1 MGRKDVLPVC
11 VKAGALEDNVPKR
24 DLWISPNHA
33 MYLDGVLIEAKDLVN
48 GVSIVQAE
56 SAESIEYFHVEL
68 DTHDVLI
75 AEGAL
80 AESYIDDD
88 NRLLFHNAHEYR
100 EKYPDQVIG
109 PAQYYAPR
117 CDSGYELETVR
128 QRIALRAGLVASDA
142 APPIGNLR
150 GFVDRIT
157 GECVAGWA
165 QNLDHPEAP
174 VCLDVVAGGLLLG
187 QVLANGY
194 REDLEQAGM
203 GSGCHSFEF
212 LCRRNLLLLPTK
224 SKCGARS
231 TASRSN

>member
-1 MGRKDVLPVC
+1 
-11 VKAGALEDNVPKR
+11 
-24 DLWISPNHA
+24 

-56 SAESIEYFHVEL
+56 SAESVEYYHVEL
-68 DTHDVLI
+68 DSHDVLI

-128 QRIALRAGLVASDA
+128 QRIALRAGLLTGGEA
-142 APPIGNLR
+142 AAVGNLR
-150 GFVDRIT
+150 GYVDRIT

-165 QNLDHPEAP
+165 QNLDHPEVP
-174 VCLDVVAGGLLLG
+174 VCLDICAGGQLIG
-187 QVLANGY
+187 QVLANCY
-194 REDLEQAGM
+194 REDLVQTGI
-203 GSGCHSFEF
+203 GSGRHSFAFTLPQAPTYAFEE
-212 LCRRNLLLLPTK
+212 LEVRRSLDGVALELTH
-224 SKCGARS
+224 GARRMLLDGGLG
-231 TASRSN
+231 ASDQQRAA